1 MARVTIEDCEAV
13 VQNRFDLVLLA
24 AQRTR
29 QVIAG
34 DPVTVEMNDEK
45 KPVVALR
52 EIAARTV
59 SAADLSESLINSFRA
74 FVPDDLGEDGI
85 DNLEEDT
92 YNPYVGIESA
102 TEGGQVVSP
111 VPKVPLQ
118 ESGELKNDS
127 GSNGIEEALE
137 VKE

>member
-29 QVIAG
+29 QIIAG
-34 DPVTVEMNDEK
+34 NPLTVEMNDEK

-52 EIAARTV
+52 EIAAKTV
-59 SAADLSESLINSFRA
+59 SVADLSESLVNSFRT
-74 FVPDDLGEDGI
+74 FVPDDLEEDDI

-92 YNPYVGIESA
+92 YNPYMGIE
-102 TEGGQVVSP
+102 TTTGGEQAVSP
-111 VPKVPLQ
+111 ISEVHLQ
-118 ESGELKNDS
+118 GSEELEDDS
-127 GSNGIEEALE
+127 GSDGIEEVSE
-137 VKE
+137 MGE